1 MLRLTLEVKTFS
13 TLLLLGSLVIC
24 AILSLVE
31 TANAESLRDPTQVP
45 ANMVATDSNP
55 ANTAQAVQNS
65 GPVLQSVMLG
75 AKYRAAIINGKKIKL
90 GEKYDQAKLVGLTEN
105 SATLRNADGTTQTLV
120 MSYGAI
126 QKTPVKITYQSPKN
140 KPLAPTESLD
150 KPDTS
155 VLISSD
161 SNPTPGSK

>member
-13 TLLLLGSLVIC
+13 TVLLLASLAIA
-24 AILSLVE
+24 AILSLIE
-31 TANAESLRDPTQVP
+31 SANAESLRDPTQVP
-45 ANMVATDSNP
+45 TNMVATDANP
-55 ANTAQAVQNS
+55 ANTVQPVQNT

-75 AKYRAAIINGKKIKL
+75 AQYRAAIINGKKIKL
-90 GEKYDQAKLVGLTEN
+90 GGKYENAKLVGLTEN
-105 SATLRNADGTTQTLV
+105 SATLKNADGTTQTLM

-126 QKTPVKITYQSPKN
+126 QKTPVKITYQPPKT
-140 KPLAPTESLD
+140 KPLSSTETLD

-161 SNPTPGSK
+161 SNPTPGRK